1 MLTVKPSRYAVNKGT
16 HVKSEKVECCGGGDR
31 CCGGG
36 HGGRSGSHPHG
47 NYQILVAVAV
57 VGIAIFI
64 IVLVRVIEV
73 FVNVVVRV
81 VIKIVAGVDS
91 RCAAGRALNRSGS
104 SLIGPKSIT

>member
-1 MLTVKPSRYAVNKGT
+1 MYVNRKAFSICCQYRDSRQIR
-16 HVKSEKVECCGGGDR
+16 KSGSCGGGDR
-31 CCGGG
+31 CGGG
-36 HGGRSGSHPHG
+36 HGGRSGSHHHG

-64 IVLVRVIEV
+64 IVLVKVIEV

-81 VIKIVAGVDS
+81 VIKIVAGVDR